1 MENKVADA
9 LSRKPSQ
16 EADMLHAPHLT
27 HSSKAPAWMN
37 SIIESYEEDIRAF
50 ELLKL
55 LAVDPNAAPRDKL
68 QNGILLYK
76 DKKFVGLHTSLK

>member
-37 SIIESYEEDIRAF
+37 SIIESYEEDSRAS
-50 ELLKL
+50 ELQKI
-55 LAVDPNAAPRDKL
+55 LAKDPNAAPGYKL
-68 QNGILLYK
+68 QNGYCL
-76 DKKFVGLHTSLK
+76 SLIHI